1 MRRKKTANMQHLGRA
16 DALLNKAALLL
27 QAGVAQKDAM
37 AWLRSKPKLIGT
49 FSRDAAAFSKF
60 WRLGGAIRQKLP
72 QKSKRNTA
80 QATAAA
86 TILRMERQAREEFL
100 AAHIDPLYRK
110 LTGQYYKF
118 ERVETLIYSAGK
130 MVAGLV
136 PTPVEIERE
145 DQLLQKDKEGLE
157 IDQGILLAHI
167 FAHPPS
173 GRHLC
178 HAMQLQRPETEEHL
192 GRFLATGSLDLGTAA
207 VVRLGKAAVVEF
219 RNPRYFN
226 ALDMSNV
233 DQLEIAVEVAILD
246 TDSQIAVLRGG
257 KIDHPKWAGR
267 RVFSSGINLTHLYY
281 GKISYQFYFKHAM
294 GFENRIMRGIARP
307 GFSPAETT
315 GTTIEKAWIASVD
328 GFAIG
333 GGCQHVLAVD
343 YVLAANDAYMTLPA
357 RREGIIPGMANMRL
371 PRFTGDRIARQA
383 ILNDRRL
390 DCDGPEGRLICDEL
404 APRDKMDESL
414 MSVIDRLTSSGVVSA
429 VANRRAF
436 RVSQEPIDLFR
447 QYLAVY
453 AREQAYCHF
462 SPALIANLER
472 HWKATERKI

>member
-1 MRRKKTANMQHLGRA
+1 MQESLRSKDLPANET
-16 DALLNKAALLL
+16 AALLE
-27 QAGVAQKDAM
+27 AGIAQKEAVS
-37 AWLRSKPKLIGT
+37 WLRSNPRVTGNY
-49 FSRDAAAFSKF
+49 SRDVAAFSKF
-60 WRLGGAIRQKLP
+60 WRLGAAVRQKLP
-72 QKSKRNTA
+72 QKSKGNAA

-86 TILRMERQAREEFL
+86 AILRIERQAREDFL
-100 AAHIDPLYRK
+100 AAHIDTLYRK
-110 LTGQYYKF
+110 LSGEYHKF

-136 PTPVEIERE
+136 PTSAEIKRE
-145 DQLLQKDKEGLE
+145 DQLMQKDKDGLE

-167 FAHPPS
+167 FAHRPS

-192 GRFLATGSLDLGTAA
+192 ARFLATGSLDLGTAA
-207 VVRLGKAAVVEF
+207 VERLGKAAVVEF
-219 RNPRYFN
+219 RNARYFN

-233 DQLEIAVEVAILD
+233 DQLEIAVEVAIRD
-246 TDSQIAVLRGG
+246 AESQVAVLRGG

-281 GKISYQFYFKHAM
+281 GKISYQFYFKHVM

-307 GFSPAETT
+307 DSSPDETR
-315 GTTIEKAWIASVD
+315 GTTVEKPWIASVD

-333 GGCQHVLAVD
+333 GGCQHLLAAD

-357 RREGIIPGMANMRL
+357 RREGIIPGMANLRL
-371 PRFTGDRIARQA
+371 PRFTGERIARQA
-383 ILNDRRL
+383 ILNDRRI
-390 DCDGPEGRLICDEL
+390 DCDSPEGRLICDEI
-404 APRDKMDESL
+404 APSDKMDEAL
-414 MSVIDRLTSSGVVSA
+414 MTVVERLTSSGVVSA

-447 QYLAVY
+447 QYLSVY

-472 HWKATERKI
+472 HWNAKERKI

>member
-1 MRRKKTANMQHLGRA
+1 MQQSPRA
-16 DALLNKAALLL
+16 HALPNEAALLL
-27 QAGVAQKDAM
+27 AGIAHKDAM
-37 AWLRSKPKLIGT
+37 AWLRNKPRLIGT
-49 FSRDAAAFSKF
+49 FSRDVAAFSKF
-60 WRLGGAIRQKLP
+60 WRLGAAVRQKLP
-72 QKSKRNTA
+72 QKLKRNAA

-86 TILRMERQAREEFL
+86 TILRIERQAREDFL
-100 AAHIDPLYRK
+100 AAHIDTLYRK
-110 LTGQYYKF
+110 LTDEYHKF

-136 PTPVEIERE
+136 PPPAEIGRE
-145 DQLLQKDKEGLE
+145 DQLVQKDKDGLE

-178 HAMQLQRPETEEHL
+178 HAMQLQRPETEDHL
-192 GRFLATGSLDLGTAA
+192 ARFLATGSLDLGTAA
-207 VVRLGKAAVVEF
+207 VERLGKAAVVEF

-246 TDSQIAVLRGG
+246 PDSQIAVLRGG

-281 GKISYQFYFKHAM
+281 GKIPFQFYFKHAM
-294 GFENRIMRGIARP
+294 GFENRIMRGIARSD
-307 GFSPAETT
+307 SPPDETT
-315 GTTIEKAWIASVD
+315 GTTVEKAWIASVD

-333 GGCQHVLAVD
+333 GGCQHLLAVD
-343 YVLAANDAYMTLPA
+343 YVLAADDAYMTLPA
-357 RREGIIPGMANMRL
+357 RREGIIPGMSNMRL

-390 DCDGPEGRLICDEL
+390 DCDSPEGRLICDEI
-404 APRDKMDESL
+404 APHDKMDESL
-414 MSVIDRLTSSGVVSA
+414 MTVIDRLTSSGVVSA

-436 RVSQEPIDLFR
+436 RISQEPIDLFR

-472 HWKATERKI
+472 HWKAKERKI

>member
-1 MRRKKTANMQHLGRA
+1 MKRSQTMQQSGGAQALPANEI
-16 DALLNKAALLL
+16 ALLL
-27 QAGVAQKDAM
+27 QAGIAQREAM
-37 AWLRSKPKLIGT
+37 PWLRSKPTVSGR
-49 FSRDAAAFSKF
+49 FSRDVAAFSKF
-60 WRLGGAIRQKLP
+60 WRLGAAVRQKLP
-72 QKSKRNTA
+72 EKSKRNAA

-86 TILRMERQAREEFL
+86 AILRMERQAREDFL
-100 AAHIDPLYRK
+100 GAHIDTLYRK
-110 LTGQYYKF
+110 LTEDYHKF

-130 MVAGLV
+130 TVAGLV
-136 PTPVEIERE
+136 PTPAEIERE
-145 DQLLQKDKEGLE
+145 DQLVQKDKDGLE

-192 GRFLATGSLDLGTAA
+192 ARFLATGALDLGTAA
-207 VVRLGKAAVVEF
+207 VERLGKAAVVEF

-226 ALDMSNV
+226 ALDMGNV
-233 DQLEIAVEVAILD
+233 DQLEIAAEVAILD
-246 TDSQIAVLRGG
+246 PHSQIVVLRGG
-257 KIDHPKWAGR
+257 KIGHPKWVGR

-281 GKISYQFYFKHAM
+281 GKISYHFYFKHAM

-307 GFSPAETT
+307 DSPPDEIT

-333 GGCQHVLAVD
+333 GGCQHLLAAD
-343 YVLAANDAYMTLPA
+343 YVLAADDAYMTLPA
-357 RREGIIPGMANMRL
+357 RREGIIPGMSNMRL
-371 PRFTGDRIARQA
+371 PRFTGYRIARQA

-390 DCDGPEGRLICDEL
+390 DCDSPEGRLICDEI
-404 APRDKMDESL
+404 APRDKMDEAL
-414 MSVIDRLTSSGVVSA
+414 INVIDRLTSSGVVSA

-436 RVSQEPIDLFR
+436 RIGQEPIDLFR

-472 HWKATERKI
+472 HWKARERKI